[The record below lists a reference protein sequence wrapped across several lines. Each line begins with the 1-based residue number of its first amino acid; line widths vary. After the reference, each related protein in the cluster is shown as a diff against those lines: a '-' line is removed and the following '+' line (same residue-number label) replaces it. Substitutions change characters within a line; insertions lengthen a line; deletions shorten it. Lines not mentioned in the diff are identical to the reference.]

1 MRRSTTPKRSAAKWA
16 AVASLL
22 LPAPSQPAQAQEPAA
37 ATQGRW
43 LPRDV
48 HRFTNVS
55 AAQQAEAIAVLDRIE
70 RILKQVP
77 ELANPG
83 GYEIRPGI
91 GGGVR
96 QQGPD
101 GRELSGTIVEYG
113 LGLMFF
119 VPSRAIA
126 GEGSYCISVVVNGR
140 QSGNLRDEAGREI
153 FIENER
159 GKPSTNPNISD
170 SRVPRKATQ
179 VYGELWNV
187 RRERSITDVLFVTAG
202 ELPWKPVSREEYY
215 RASLFELEGASGE
228 KLAEFR
234 AGLQK
239 TPYQQWMEGAAQRKA
254 DREAA
259 VAQLKGIIPDSA
271 IEKMR
276 QIQESTEREV
286 TEKLK
291 NDEATHREQ
300 NSEAYAN
307 SFARRDSMLVE
318 LARMTPE
325 ERRMPAYIG
334 GPFERGQGLTAT
346 GWPMTADSTPPSWRV
361 LTPNF
366 DFYRIRR
373 SPVEVRSINVHLSMT
388 LTCLA
393 PQIQH
398 MLWKLYHTLDWAAIN
413 NLLEEPR

>member
-1 MRRSTTPKRSAAKWA
+1 MRRAATRMRRAAKW

-22 LPAPSQPAQAQEPAA
+22 LPVASQPAHARERAA
-37 ATQGRW
+37 AARGRW
-43 LPRDV
+43 LPREV
-48 HRFTNVS
+48 RPFTNVT

-70 RILKQVP
+70 RILEQVP
-77 ELANPG
+77 ELANPE

-91 GGGVR
+91 SGGVR
-96 QQGPD
+96 QQGAD
-101 GRELSGTIVEYG
+101 GRELPGTVVEYG

-153 FIENER
+153 YIENER

-187 RRERSITDVLFVTAG
+187 RRERSIADVLFVTAG

-215 RASLFELEGASGE
+215 RAVMFDIEGANGE
-228 KLAEFR
+228 KLAPMRE
-234 AGLQK
+234 GLK
-239 TPYQQWMEGAAQRKA
+239 TTPYQQWMEGAAQRKA
-254 DREAA
+254 EREAA
-259 VAQLKGIIPDSA
+259 LAQLKGIIPDSA
-271 IEKMR
+271 IENVR

-291 NDEATHREQ
+291 QEEAMHREQ
-300 NSEAYAN
+300 NTEAYAK
-307 SFARRDSMLVE
+307 SFAYRDSMLAE
-318 LARMTPE
+318 LARMAPE
-325 ERRMPAYIG
+325 ERRMPAYISKTTAQ
-334 GPFERGQGLTAT
+334 GPRAT
-346 GWPMTADSTPPSWRV
+346 GWNLTTDSTPPNWRV

-366 DFYRIRR
+366 DFYRMRR
-373 SPVEVRSINVHLSMT
+373 SPVEVRSINVHVSMT
-388 LTCLA
+388 LSCLA
-393 PQIQH
+393 PQIQQ

-413 NLLEEPR
+413 DLLEEPR